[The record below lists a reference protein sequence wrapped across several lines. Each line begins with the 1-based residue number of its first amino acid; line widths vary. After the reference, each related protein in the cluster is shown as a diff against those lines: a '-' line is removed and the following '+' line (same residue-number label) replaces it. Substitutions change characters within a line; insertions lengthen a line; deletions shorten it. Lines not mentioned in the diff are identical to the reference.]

1 MKSNSIV
8 LLLLDDNFHT
18 KIGSL
23 LVYQQKKNAI
33 CFEVINPN
41 ALHSHIVGAL
51 EAGKMLQVQ
60 HLHFLYFAFF
70 SMGVGDGGGVEGE
83 YSWIVHLNLYQSLT
97 HN

>member
-1 MKSNSIV
+1 M
-8 LLLLDDNFHT
+8 LLLLDDNLHT

-23 LVYQQKKNAI
+23 LVYQQKNAI
-33 CFEVINPN
+33 CFDVTNPN

-70 SMGVGDGGGVEGE
+70 SMGVGDGVGGVERE
-83 YSWIVHLNLYQSLT
+83 TS
-97 HN
+97 